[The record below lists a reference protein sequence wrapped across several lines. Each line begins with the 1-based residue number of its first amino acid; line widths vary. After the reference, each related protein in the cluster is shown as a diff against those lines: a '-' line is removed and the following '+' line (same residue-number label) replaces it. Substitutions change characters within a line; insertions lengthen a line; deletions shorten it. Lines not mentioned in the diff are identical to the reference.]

1 MINWNETESLQK
13 VDDSDGQDGDYSGDG
28 DEDACALFQAMKN
41 IFQQHVTKDEAK
53 EGRDLTNKMWS
64 PLSLYMA
71 ISILYMGTA
80 GNTRKQLG
88 KNKSV
93 LLRGGDKLIISKFL
107 NIVLIRQP
115 KS

>member
-1 MINWNETESLQK
+1 
-13 VDDSDGQDGDYSGDG
+13 
-28 DEDACALFQAMKN
+28 MKN
-41 IFQQHVTKDEAK
+41 IFQQHVTKDKAK

-88 KNKSV
+88 KNKSEV
-93 LLRGGDKLIISKFL
+93 KKQVDFKINFVSFFH
-107 NIVLIRQP
+107 
-115 KS
+115 

>member
-1 MINWNETESLQK
+1 
-13 VDDSDGQDGDYSGDG
+13 
-28 DEDACALFQAMKN
+28 MKN
-41 IFQQHVTKDEAK
+41 IFQHHVTKDEAK

-64 PLSLYMA
+64 PLSMYMA

-107 NIVLIRQP
+107 NIVLIRDGFKKKKIMEFSIKLAGWVP
-115 KS
+115 YPIT